1 MSRQMKVALNLL
13 TIQDDPT
20 NAREGDIYFNII
32 TKNLRIYNGEVWLE
46 LTPPSDDPTP
56 FYEHTH
62 AFDGRLHTVDVRNP
76 ITFQNFNEN
85 SGPEEALPIVAGI
98 IGGGPEDD
106 VINPDYSQLT
116 LFSGGTPD
124 SIPEPEED
132 YTIIEGGGASDED
145 SETIDF
151 GGA

>member
-13 TIQDDPT
+13 TIQDDPA
-20 NAREGDIYFNII
+20 NAREGDIYNNVI
-32 TKNLRIYNGEVWLE
+32 TKNLRIFNGAVWME

-76 ITFQNFNEN
+76 IRFQNYNEVE
-85 SGPEEALPIVAGI
+85 GPEQALPIVAGI

-106 VINPDYSQLT
+106 LVDPNYTQLT
-116 LFSGGTPD
+116 LFSGGAPD

-132 YTIIEGGGASDED
+132 NTLLEGGASTEQD
-145 SETIDF
+145 STVIDF